1 MLRLKYKKKGVYI
14 LYIKKMSINENN
26 VINEEDIIT
35 FDRWEDMSLSKLRY
49 VIKISYKNML

>member
-1 MLRLKYKKKGVYI
+1 MRVKRKKERETYLDYLKNNRGY
-14 LYIKKMSINENN
+14 NN

-49 VIKISYKNML
+49 VIKISYVFFLP